1 MKKIVKDIKNK
12 ERGSISTLVLF
23 TILMFIVILMGT
35 YLTITVMHESQLKSD
50 KRIKDIYAEQV
61 DRVDEIYDELMDR
74 IEFLRATGKYVS
86 ENKTINDKYGNKI
99 VIPAGFKIA
108 SDSGITVLEGI
119 VIEDDDITTDGN
131 GNQRGN
137 QYVWVPVS
145 TIDDS
150 NIKPIIKDEN
160 MQKIKITLGR
170 YNFDSDGEEV
180 LYQLGN
186 SVLLEED
193 PVVINDYYQELYEYR
208 EGIVASDNTGENA
221 TALNLVGF
229 IESVR
234 DNGGYY
240 IARYEA
246 SYGLDKKPNSKVST
260 SCSSTQP
267 TEEGELWNDVNQVD
281 AAKVC
286 RNIYGE
292 QSCKT
297 DLINS
302 FAWDT
307 AVLYIQKCS
316 DATTYSRAYSNNLGS
331 LSNTGKNGDEYCKI
345 NDMASNVSE
354 WTTENSIGT
363 FNKKLV
369 PATFRGG
376 NYWAEKYYTTKRDYA
391 NTTQT
396 NDNLSGFRLILYL

>member
-1 MKKIVKDIKNK
+1 MKRDFVKEEKGAIT
-12 ERGSISTLVLF
+12 TLVLF
-23 TILMFIVILMGT
+23 TVLMFAVILMGV
-35 YLTITVMHESQLKSD
+35 YLSITTMQKGQLKSD
-50 KRIKDIYAEQV
+50 MRIRDLYGENVGKVDKVYNELINRVEYFKLSGEYA
-61 DRVDEIYDELMDR
+61 
-74 IEFLRATGKYVS
+74 S
-86 ENKTINDKYGNKI
+86 ENKTLIDKFGNNI
-99 VIPAGFKIA
+99 VIPEGFKIA
-108 SDSGITVLEGI
+108 SDSGITVPEGI
-119 VIEDDDITTDGN
+119 VIEDDDVTTDGN
-131 GNQRGN
+131 GEQRGN

-145 TIDDS
+145 SIDNS

-160 MQKIKITLGR
+160 MQEFNITLGR
-170 YNFDSDGEEV
+170 YDFDSEGKEE

-186 SVLLEED
+186 SVLLEEE
-193 PVVINDYYQELYEYR
+193 PVKINDYFQELYEYR
-208 EGIVASDNTGENA
+208 EGIVASDNTGKNA

-246 SYGLDKKPNSKVST
+246 SYGLDGKPNSKVSN
-260 SCSSTQP
+260 SCSSNPP
-267 TEEGELWNDVNQVD
+267 TEEGELWNDVNQVE

-286 RNIYGE
+286 RNIYREGN
-292 QSCKT
+292 CKT

-316 DATTYSRAYSNNLGS
+316 DATTYSRAYSNNLGG

-363 FNKKLV
+363 FYEKLV

-376 NYWAEKYYTTKRDYA
+376 NYWSKNYYTTKRDYA
-391 NTTQT
+391 NITQT